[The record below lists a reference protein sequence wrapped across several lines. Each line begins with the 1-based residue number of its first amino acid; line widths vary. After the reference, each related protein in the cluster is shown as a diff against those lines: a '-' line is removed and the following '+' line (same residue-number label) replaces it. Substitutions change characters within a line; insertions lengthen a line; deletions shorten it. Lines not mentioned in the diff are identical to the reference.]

1 MQPTDL
7 FRQIGGE
14 LPHKLGHL
22 LHGFKGGQQMKVAGE
37 DSDGVQLG
45 TRILLGTGK
54 APNDELVEALTGLEQ
69 KAPLARSLGNLD
81 RGPWMG

>member
-1 MQPTDL
+1 
-7 FRQIGGE
+7 
-14 LPHKLGHL
+14 
-22 LHGFKGGQQMKVAGE
+22 MKVAGE